1 MEIGNVV
8 WNDTLSQCWAFEKSQ
23 SDQIMQDMY
32 FATEYHHGDRNS
44 VIGII
49 ALLFFTICFEVVQ
62 KIFSKKKKN
71 DHLDEFSFR
80 LFGKKSLIWKQK
92 VWLPKK
98 IS

>member
-1 MEIGNVV
+1 MSYEMILYLNAER
-8 WNDTLSQCWAFEKSQ
+8 LKRAIQC
-23 SDQIMQDMY
+23 MQDMY
-32 FATEYHHGDRNS
+32 FAIECHHGDRNS
-44 VIGII
+44 LIGIF
-49 ALLFFTICFEVVQ
+49 ALLDFTICFEAVQ
-62 KIFSKKKKN
+62 IFFSKKKKN